1 MDDNEAFGNYRYDLG
16 YYEGMRNSLHM
27 IITNLQNISITE
39 KKKIDNLLFDI
50 KTELDCAI
58 ESQKHSEKIFFDGY

>member
-1 MDDNEAFGNYRYDLG
+1 MNDETLGNYRYDLG
-16 YYEGMRNSLHM
+16 YYEGIRNSLHM
-27 IITNLQNISITE
+27 IISNLQNISISE

-58 ESQKHSEKIFFDGY
+58 ESQKHSEKIFFYDY